1 MDIVTRL
8 RKGIGASPI
17 EQDMMKEA
25 ALEIAQLRRETLL
38 VRTAMLLSLQCENE
52 CDERGEPCTVDPL
65 HCSCFQEMKL
75 WRDDAAQKLNV

>member
-8 RKGIGASPI
+8 RDGVGAEPV

-25 ALEIAQLRRETLL
+25 ALEISQLRREMLL
-38 VRTAMLLSLQCENE
+38 TRTGMLLSLQYENK

-75 WRDDAAQKLNV
+75 WREDAAQKLNV